1 MLVVIISPGGMI
13 STTAAVGV
21 SRATWPIAVVQPG
34 ALGLFLGY
42 AVGEGAALACCVVGV
57 LVPGAFGIKEPV
69 ELLLVEGG
77 ALLRLIGD
85 GDNVVVA
92 TLAFAGLGGVGA
104 IAVLAVPGWS
114 IAAWTCRVVI
124 LWGGRSAGSRRSLWR
139 RWACSASSMSAC
151 LLTMAIMSEM
161 VLGLLSNIFL
171 HSSML
176 WRPWWKRLERDCA
189 R

>member
-1 MLVVIISPGGMI
+1 MFIFLVSPGRAVP
-13 STTAAVGV
+13 AAAAAGA
-21 SRATWPIAVVQPG
+21 SGATRTITVVQSR
-34 ALGLFLGY
+34 ALGLFWGN
-42 AVGEGAALACCVVGV
+42 AVGEGAAFACRVVGV
-57 LVPGAFGIKEPV
+57 LVPGTFGIKEPV

-92 TLAFAGLGGVGA
+92 TLAFAGLVGVGA